1 MGKGDAVREY
11 LLEMFAVS
19 LTLTIAVEL
28 AVALLLSALRGKKAI
43 LLVILVNVLTNPP
56 AVLLCWL
63 GRLYLPKAAYL
74 PVQMIVEIAVAAVE
88 AMVYYSFSKKAQWK
102 IEHPVMLSVIA
113 NLCAW
118 LTGIVIL
125 AVRG

>member
-19 LTLTIAVEL
+19 LALTIAVEL
-28 AVALLLSALRGKKAI
+28 AVALLCFALRGKKAI

-63 GRLYLPKAAYL
+63 GRMYLQEAAYL
-74 PVQMIVEIAVAAVE
+74 PVQLVVEIAVVAVE
-88 AMVYYSFSKKAQWK
+88 ALVYDSFSKKEQWQ
-102 IEHPVMLSVIA
+102 IGHPVMLSVIA

-118 LTGIVIL
+118 LSGIVIL